1 MATPK
6 RRMPI
11 RPICLS
17 LLVAA
22 AASWPLHAQ
31 EQKTAP
37 ATVDVGDLWHDLRHR
52 DLPQTE
58 TPAVNERRRFLVVAP
73 TIGSKPS
80 TGLSGGLNGNMA
92 FFRGDPKTTHIS
104 TVQGGV
110 RVSQKKQVLSGFRL
124 SMFTAD
130 DRWYVQGDHRLQW
143 SSQNT
148 YGLGADTLKDGAEN
162 VKFTGVKIYETAYR
176 HVARGLF
183 VGAGLNLSS
192 HSDVRPGDGS
202 LPAWDQSAYVA
213 YNQQH
218 GFSADGQS
226 SSGTTVGLLYD
237 TRDNGINPQHGWL
250 ASSAYRT
257 FYKGFLGGDA
267 SWQELYLDVR
277 TYRKITSDGRH
288 KLAFWG
294 MSDLVTGGTAPYLDL
309 PDDGRRRTL
318 GARLRRGTVSRQPP
332 RVRRSRVPRHAHQQR
347 PARLRRLRQHDHHR
361 QRRCRSEALRDV
373 GAGRGHRP
381 ARAAQQ
387 ALAHEPGDRLRVGKS
402 RRARVLSRDTGS
414 LLD

>member
-1 MATPK
+1 MTTRA
-6 RRMPI
+6 
-11 RPICLS
+11 ICLS
-17 LLVAA
+17 LLMGAA
-22 AASWPLHAQ
+22 AAAPLHAQ

-37 ATVDVGDLWHDLRHR
+37 ATVDVGDLWRDLRHR
-52 DLPQTE
+52 DAPQTE
-58 TPAVNERRRFLVVAP
+58 APATNDRRRFLVVAP
-73 TIGSKPS
+73 TIGSKPT
-80 TGLSGGLNGNMA
+80 TGLTGGLNGNMA
-92 FFRGDPKTTHIS
+92 FFRGDPQTTHIS
-104 TVQGGV
+104 TLQGGF
-110 RVSQKKQVLSGFRL
+110 RVSQKQQVLSGFRL

-130 DRWYVQGDHRLQW
+130 DRWYLQGDHRLQW

-148 YGLGADTLKDGAEN
+148 YGLGADTLKAGSEN

-202 LPAWDQSAYVA
+202 LPPWDQSAYVA

-226 SSGTTVGLLYD
+226 SGGTTVGLLYD

-250 ASSAYRT
+250 ASSVYRT

-288 KLAFWG
+288 RLAFWG

-309 PDDGRRRTL
+309 PTTGGDGRSARGYGEGRYRGNHLAYGEVEYRGTLTSNGLLGFVAFVNTTTIDNAAAGQKLFETWAPAVGTGLRVLLNKRSRTNL
-318 GARLRRGTVSRQPP
+318 ATDYAWGKAGARGFYLGIQ
-332 RVRRSRVPRHAHQQR
+332 
-347 PARLRRLRQHDHHR
+347 
-361 QRRCRSEALRDV
+361 EAF
-373 GAGRGHRP
+373 
-381 ARAAQQ
+381 
-387 ALAHEPGDRLRVGKS
+387 
-402 RRARVLSRDTGS
+402 
-414 LLD
+414 